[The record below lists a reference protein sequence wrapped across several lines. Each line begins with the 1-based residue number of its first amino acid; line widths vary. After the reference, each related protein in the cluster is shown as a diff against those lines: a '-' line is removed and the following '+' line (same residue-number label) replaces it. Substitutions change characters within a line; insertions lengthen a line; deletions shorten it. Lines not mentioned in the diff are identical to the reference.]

1 MEKKFYDLTNDAVF
15 KLVFGQEQNAWI
27 LKGMLNALLGLE
39 GRDKICELSVL
50 NPANDAE
57 FVGDKA
63 TYLDVKVR
71 DELERC
77 YNIEMQ
83 ICVPKSWPKRALY
96 YAAKLYSSQLL
107 KGQKYWRLQKT
118 ISLSILLENLLRENG
133 RLHNV
138 FRFRNE
144 DDSALLHCDLID
156 MHFLELQKFAK
167 REPEELETSL
177 EKWLYILRY
186 GQRYRDGT
194 IILEESLLAEKGIE
208 EAVKAMRFANEDE
221 RSRQLIEGHEKWK
234 RLQDTLVDEAREEGR
249 EEGRAEGREEGR
261 AEGREEGRLEAY
273 LAVAARLLDIH
284 DDEEIAEITG
294 LAVEV
299 VAKLRADGKS

>member
-27 LKGMLNALLGLE
+27 LKGMLNALLELE
-39 GRDKICELSVL
+39 GRDRICELSVL

-57 FVGDKA
+57 FVGDKV
-63 TYLDVKVR
+63 TYLDVKVK
-71 DELERC
+71 DELERR

-83 ICVPKSWPKRALY
+83 ICVPRSWPKRALY
-96 YAAKLYSSQLL
+96 YASKLYASQLL
-107 KGQKYWRLQKT
+107 EGQKYWELQRT
-118 ISLSILLENLLRENG
+118 ISLSILLENLLRENE

-138 FRFRNE
+138 FRFHNDE
-144 DDSALLHCDLID
+144 DGALLHGGLIE

-167 REPEELETSL
+167 CEPEELETPL

-194 IILEESLLAEKGIE
+194 IIMEESLLAEEGIE

-221 RSRQLIEGHEKWK
+221 RSRELIEGHEKWK
-234 RLQDTLVDEAREEGR
+234 RLQDTLVGEAREEGR
-249 EEGRAEGREEGR
+249 QEGRQ
-261 AEGREEGRLEAY
+261 EGRLEAR
-273 LAVAARLLDIH
+273 LAIAAKLLDKL
-284 DDEEIAEITG
+284 DDEAIAETTG
-294 LAVEV
+294 LAVEE
-299 VAKLRADGKS
+299 VAKLRADTKA